1 MNGLVG
7 RFGYFPRQQMLA
19 LEKYANSLL
28 APKVH
33 PTRRRSRRRRI
44 AFHLYDLDFSLKEA
58 KLTIA
63 VNLRRRSG
71 CWYVRFTID
80 GKQWERSTGESDRDK
95 ALCKISEIVKEV
107 SYEATY
113 GSKVK
118 DKPLTLLELA
128 KEYTDYSKAHKE
140 DSTHS
145 KEASKMKHILEAF
158 GNHKLSQITP
168 RDIERYMERRK
179 QTAKPATANREFSLL
194 RHMLSKAVD
203 WDYLKNN
210 PAKRVKPF
218 KEPPGR
224 TRFLSQDECERLLD
238 ACKYTQ
244 GLYEIALTALL
255 TGMRK
260 GKLMGLT
267 WDNIDLER
275 MEITLR
281 KTKNN
286 ETRVIPIAEDLLPV
300 LSGLKAKTLGLL
312 VFTRPDGTPYGDP
325 HHRFERVCKLSG
337 IEDFRF
343 HDLRHTFA
351 SYLAMAGHSAF
362 TIQRLTGHKTI
373 AMAQRYTH
381 LSESH
386 TRAAIDQLGAK
397 VVQSEDGLDGQS
409 HKLRNYDAPVAQ

>member
-1 MNGLVG
+1 M
-7 RFGYFPRQQMLA
+7 FEFPA
-19 LEKYANSLL
+19 P
-28 APKVH
+28 APKT
-33 PTRRRSRRRRI
+33 PRKRASRK
-44 AFHLYDLDFSLKEA
+44 LVVDFEREQIRLK
-58 KLTIA
+58 TT
-63 VNLRRRSG
+63 VDLRRRSG

-80 GKQWERSTGESDRDK
+80 GKQWERSTGETDRDK

-107 SYEATY
+107 SYEASF

-118 DKPLTLLELA
+118 DKPLTLSGLV

-168 RDIERYMERRK
+168 REIERYMERRK

-203 WDYLKNN
+203 WDYLKDN

-244 GLYEIALTALL
+244 GLYEIVLTALL

-260 GKLMGLT
+260 GELMGLT
-267 WDNIDLER
+267 WDNVDLER

-286 ETRVIPIAEDLLPV
+286 ETRVIPIAEDLLPL
-300 LSGLKAKTLGLL
+300 LSGLKAKSLGLL

-325 HHRFERVCKLSG
+325 HHRFERVCRIAG
-337 IEDFRF
+337 IEHFRF

-351 SYLAMAGHSAF
+351 SWLVMSGENIP
-362 TIQRLTGHKTI
+362 TVQRLMGHKTI
-373 AMAQRYTH
+373 SMTMRYAH
-381 LSESH
+381 LSDSH
-386 TRAAIDQLGAK
+386 LRAAVNKIRAGLGQK
-397 VVQSEDGLDGQS
+397 DEGLDGQS